1 MAEKKKSPAPKK
13 IAKLPSAV
21 SAATAVQ
28 PREAGGQRADF
39 EAAMKLFHARNLK
52 QALGLFLRATEG
64 PERDVAQ
71 RAQLHAT
78 MCARR
83 LEQAA
88 PILRT
93 AEDHYNY
100 GVALINSREVR
111 GAREHLETALRLAPD
126 SDYIHYALGVAQAL
140 SGDLAHAHE
149 NLRRSIEIEPRNR
162 IIARHDADL
171 AALTSHAAFHDLL
184 YPEKKAW

>member
-1 MAEKKKSPAPKK
+1 MAEKKRSPAPKTGK
-13 IAKLPSAV
+13 PP
-21 SAATAVQ
+21 AA
-28 PREAGGQRADF
+28 GQRADF

-52 QALGLFLRATEG
+52 QAHDVFLRATEG

-71 RAQLHAT
+71 RAQLHAA

-88 PILRT
+88 PVLRT
-93 AEDHYNY
+93 AEDYYNY

-111 GAREHLETALRLAPD
+111 GAREHLETALLLAPG
-126 SDYIHYALGVAQAL
+126 SDHIHYALGVAQAL
-140 SGDLAHAHE
+140 SGDLARAHE
-149 NLRRSIEIEPRNR
+149 SLRRSIELEPRNR

-171 AALTSHAAFHDLL
+171 AALTGHPPLHELL